1 MATVNTAGTA
11 TASTAVALTD
21 TAMGSLA
28 GNFQAFLQLL
38 MTQLQNQDPTS
49 PLDANQ
55 FTSQL
60 VEFASVEQQINTNRS
75 LGDLI
80 SLTQSGQVLQSAGM
94 VGRTVEVESERL
106 SLQNGSAALRFT
118 AATDGPVAVAI
129 LSEAGV
135 KLADATVQAQK
146 GDNEWRWNGVAG
158 TGAQLRDGT
167 YRVAVTAA
175 NASGTSSALPFTV
188 LATATGVQRNGDALK
203 LELGGQSVDF
213 AAVRAVLP

>member
-1 MATVNTAGTA
+1 
-11 TASTAVALTD
+11 
-21 TAMGSLA
+21 MGSLS
-28 GNFQAFLQLL
+28 GNFQAFLTLL

-75 LGDLI
+75 LGNLI
-80 SLTQSGQVLQSAGM
+80 ALTQSGQVLQSAGM

-106 SLQNGSAALRFT
+106 SLQNGSAGLRFT
-118 AATDGPVAVAI
+118 AAADGPVAVAI
-129 LSEAGV
+129 LGESGT
-135 KLADATVQAQK
+135 KIADAIVQAK
-146 GDNEWRWNGVAG
+146 RGSNEWRWNGVAG
-158 TGAQLRDGT
+158 SGAQMRDGT
-167 YRVAVTAA
+167 YRVAVTASNA
-175 NASGTSSALPFTV
+175 NGTTAALPHTV